1 MIKDIIKTDNV
12 IRCTIGLKGIG
23 EVRVL
28 CEDGLVFFCAKDV
41 CRAFNIQDY
50 RTCVNKYCKSV
61 QRFYH
66 MTDVGIRKMN
76 FVNFTDIMQIFEHS
90 NLSYAG
96 DLLFEYAI
104 IVDAFHQANKKAEDL
119 NTVAD
124 IIAELE
130 IEKEKVADNNNIDD
144 EYDYCS
150 DCEHF
155 DDCYCDGD
163 CDNCDE
169 RFVCESDSNPNTV
182 YQESK
187 EPEEKENK
195 TVMFNIFDL
204 LHKLNEGIAA
214 IENEFGVVVI
224 IEGVYSEYPD
234 GERHRIA

>member
-50 RTCVNKYCKSV
+50 RTCVNKYCKNV

-104 IVDAFHQANKKAEDL
+104 IVDAFNQVNKKAEDL
-119 NTVAD
+119 NMVAD
-124 IIAELE
+124 IIADLE
-130 IEKEKVADNNNIDD
+130 IKKEKVDAINNIDD

-150 DCEHF
+150 DCEHY
-155 DDCYCDGD
+155 DECYCDSD

-187 EPEEKENK
+187 APEEDK
-195 TVMFNIFDL
+195 TVMFNLLDIFNKIND
-204 LHKLNEGIAA
+204 EIGE
-214 IENEFGVVVI
+214 IEKEFGVVVV
-224 IEGVYSEYPD
+224 IEGIYAEYPNGD
-234 GERHRIA
+234 RHRVA